1 MSYPYHRTTSAE
13 YDDKEGGLTLETIS
27 SLLSRLEAG
36 MLVVTGMLF
45 GSFFRHFAYFY

>member
-36 MLVVTGMLF
+36 MLVVKLLDKRLPPEHGT
-45 GSFFRHFAYFY
+45 

>member
-1 MSYPYHRTTSAE
+1 MSYPYHRTTNAE

-36 MLVVTGMLF
+36 MLVVKLWTRDYHQNMGPK
-45 GSFFRHFAYFY
+45 